1 MDIDYKKISRNLK
14 IGLSTLYQWEKTR
27 PDSLSPNTGR
37 ICLRKKPFFVRTVWS
52 NCNGSISSYAQKID
66 LSLREFASMV
76 ASDHN
81 VNVLIPK

>member
-52 NCNGSISSYAQKID
+52 NCNGSISSKYSLKRFWSVILGFDIKIGI
-66 LSLREFASMV
+66 EIV
-76 ASDHN
+76 
-81 VNVLIPK
+81 